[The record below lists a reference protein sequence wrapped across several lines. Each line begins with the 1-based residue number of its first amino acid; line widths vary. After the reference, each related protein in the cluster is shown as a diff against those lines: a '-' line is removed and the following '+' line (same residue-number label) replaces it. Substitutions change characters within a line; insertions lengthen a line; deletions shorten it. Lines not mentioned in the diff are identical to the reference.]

1 MFDISWGKLVIIG
14 VVALIVIGPKELPG
28 VLRQLGQ
35 MMAKIRRMAGEFQ
48 GQFQEAMRE
57 AEMADL
63 KKQFDE
69 TTSSLQSAASSM
81 ASAFDPTP
89 IKNEM
94 EKLIEDPL
102 KDVKDPMQLDSS
114 VATSTPATPPT
125 DPTAPLPTPAT
136 AAAEATQPTDP
147 VALGTAPAAPASPLP
162 AIDVPMP
169 ELPPPV
175 DPKDFAPT
183 DAAPKDL
190 ATAEPSSAPA
200 TPAPGKPEGDK
211 AA

>member
-14 VVALIVIGPKELPG
+14 VVALIVIGPKELPA

-69 TTSSLQSAASSM
+69 TTSSLQTAASSM
-81 ASAFDPTP
+81 ASALDPTP

-94 EKLIEDPL
+94 EKLIE
-102 KDVKDPMQLDSS
+102 DVKDPMQLDSS
-114 VATSTPATPPT
+114 VATSTPATPPS
-125 DPTAPLPTPAT
+125 DPAAPLATPAT
-136 AAAEATQPTDP
+136 ATPEATPPADP
-147 VALGTAPAAPASPLP
+147 VALGTAPAVPTL
-162 AIDVPMP
+162 DVPMP
-169 ELPPPV
+169 DLPPPV
-175 DPKDFAPT
+175 DPKDFA
-183 DAAPKDL
+183 DAAP
-190 ATAEPSSAPA
+190 ASAPA
-200 TPAPGKPEGDK
+200 PQPKPEGDK